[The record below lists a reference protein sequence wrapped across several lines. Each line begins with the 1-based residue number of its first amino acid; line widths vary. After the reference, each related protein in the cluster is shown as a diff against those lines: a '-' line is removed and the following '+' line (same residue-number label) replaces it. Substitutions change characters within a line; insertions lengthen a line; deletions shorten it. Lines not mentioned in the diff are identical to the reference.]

1 MIEKKLSLGA
11 IVDNFKLLKK
21 AFYILLSIL
30 VLWLLAAQSCMKFRV
45 SDTKAIRDFAKDSV
59 VLTVDRLI
67 VDGRTLHYV
76 KTGEEDRPTIVFL
89 HGSPGAWDAFKKYLK
104 DKDLLRYY
112 RMVSVDRPGF
122 GYSDYGDA
130 TDLPSQAK
138 IIAVLLERL
147 QNGQPLY
154 IVGHSLGGPL
164 CVLLAAEHQEL
175 IDGMVLL
182 AASIDPNEEK
192 PEKWRP
198 IMKTTPLKYFLPGA
212 FRPSNIELLEFK
224 KDVLLMRGALQK
236 IKCKV
241 VIVHGMKD
249 NMVPPANAVYAE
261 DYLIHASD
269 VSKVILSDANHFIPW
284 TRYKEVKK
292 VLLDL

>member
-1 MIEKKLSLGA
+1 
-11 IVDNFKLLKK
+11 
-21 AFYILLSIL
+21 
-30 VLWLLAAQSCMKFRV
+30 MKFRI
-45 SDTKAIRDFAKDSV
+45 SDAKAIRTFANDSV
-59 VLTVDRLI
+59 TLTVDKLT

-76 KTGEEDRPTIVFL
+76 KTGVDDRPTIVFL
-89 HGSPGAWDAFKKYLK
+89 HGSPGSWDAFKEYLK
-104 DKDLLRYY
+104 DKDLLQHY
-112 RMVSVDRPGF
+112 RMVSVDRLGF

-130 TDLPSQAK
+130 TDLPTQAK
-138 IIAVLLERL
+138 VIAVLLAQLR
-147 QNGQPLY
+147 NGQPLY

-175 IDGMVLL
+175 INGVVLL
-182 AASIDPNEEK
+182 AASVDPDEEK

-198 IMKTTPLKYFLPGA
+198 IMKTVPLKYFLPGA
-212 FRPSNIELLEFK
+212 FRPSNIELLAFK
-224 KDVLLMRGALQK
+224 KDVLLMRAALQK

-284 TRYKEVKK
+284 TRYEEVKK

>member
-1 MIEKKLSLGA
+1 
-11 IVDNFKLLKK
+11 
-21 AFYILLSIL
+21 
-30 VLWLLAAQSCMKFRV
+30 MKFRV
-45 SDTKAIRDFAKDSV
+45 SDAQAIRDFAKDSV
-59 VLTVDRLI
+59 SLTADTLI

-76 KTGEEDRPTIVFL
+76 MTGEQNKPTIVFL
-89 HGSPGAWDAFKKYLK
+89 HGSPGSWDAFKKYLK
-104 DKDLLRYY
+104 DKDLLLHY

-130 TDLPSQAK
+130 TNLPTQAQV
-138 IIAVLLERL
+138 ITVLLERL
-147 QNGQPLY
+147 QNRQPLY

-175 IDGMVLL
+175 VDGVVLL
-182 AASIDPNEEK
+182 AASIDPDEEK

-198 IMKTTPLKYFLPGA
+198 VMKTAPLKYFLPGA
-212 FRPSNIELLEFK
+212 FRPSNIELLAFK

-249 NMVPPANAVYAE
+249 HMVPPANAVYAE
-261 DYLIHASD
+261 DYLIHASH
-269 VSKVILSDANHFIPW
+269 VSKVILPDANHFIPW
-284 TRYKEVKK
+284 TRYEVVKK
-292 VLLDL
+292 TLLSLL